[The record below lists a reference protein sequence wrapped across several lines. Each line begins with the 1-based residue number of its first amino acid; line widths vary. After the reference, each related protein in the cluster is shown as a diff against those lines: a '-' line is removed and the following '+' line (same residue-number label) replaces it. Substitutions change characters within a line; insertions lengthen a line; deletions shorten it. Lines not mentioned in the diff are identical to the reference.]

1 MQVPFAE
8 ALVVHSNGQIAAV
21 GSSAEM
27 LSLQQHATTVTDL
40 QGAFVMP
47 VCLPNATHN
56 CWHQLDSVRL
66 HAQHHPACLRD
77 SPNPSLQLFCHTIT
91 SCVVL

>member
-8 ALVVHSNGQIAAV
+8 ALAVHTNGQIAAV

-27 LSLQQHATTVTDL
+27 LPLQQHATTVIDL

-47 VCLPNATHN
+47 VCLPKATHN
-56 CWHQLDSVRL
+56 CWHRLGSVRL
-66 HAQHHPACLRD
+66 HAQRRPACLRD
-77 SPNPSLQLFCHTIT
+77 SLNLPCSSFATR
-91 SCVVL
+91 